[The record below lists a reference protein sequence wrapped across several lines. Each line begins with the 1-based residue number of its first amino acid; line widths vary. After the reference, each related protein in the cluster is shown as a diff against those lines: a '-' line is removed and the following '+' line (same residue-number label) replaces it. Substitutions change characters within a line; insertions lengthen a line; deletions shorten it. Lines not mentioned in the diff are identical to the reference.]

1 MAKSGKEN
9 NNFESIFV
17 RVDPQQI
24 IEIVPFIVESVKYP
38 SGEIYVMNYSADPE
52 GRPAE
57 EIIYNLMGQV
67 VSKIEIVRDESGNV
81 REYRFSD
88 GRADRNKYDKQ
99 ENRIERIDYEHGIP
113 VSIAER
119 RIECYS
125 DQEN

>member
-1 MAKSGKEN
+1 
-9 NNFESIFV
+9 
-17 RVDPQQI
+17 
-24 IEIVPFIVESVKYP
+24 
-38 SGEIYVMNYSADPE
+38 MNYSADPE

-99 ENRIERIDYEHGIP
+99 ENLIERIDYEHGIP